1 MVRHEQMNITIFEQ
15 SILPLYESSR
25 SDWLE
30 QARSVAWTIG
40 KNGGTV
46 TINDVRRVCPPP
58 VEVDPRVMGAVF
70 LRKLW
75 RKVGYSNSSR
85 SESHG
90 RPVALFELK

>member
-1 MVRHEQMNITIFEQ
+1 MSVTLFEQ
-15 SILPLYESSR
+15 SVLPLYEATR
-25 SDWLE
+25 TEWLE
-30 QARSVAWTIG
+30 QARSAAYTIG
-40 KNGGTV
+40 CNGVTV

-90 RPVALFELK
+90 RPVAIFELK